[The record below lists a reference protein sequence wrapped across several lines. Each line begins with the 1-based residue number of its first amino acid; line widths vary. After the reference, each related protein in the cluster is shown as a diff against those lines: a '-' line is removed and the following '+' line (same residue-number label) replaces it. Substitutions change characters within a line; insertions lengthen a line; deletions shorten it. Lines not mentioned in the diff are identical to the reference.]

1 MRRLAAFIAI
11 AWVFCFANQPA
22 LAGKRVATVI
32 GNSNYQS
39 VAALANPVNDSAA
52 MAEMFRHAAFDV
64 VVSRRHL
71 KSQEMRRALRE
82 FTPPTAP
89 ILP

>member
-39 VAALANPVNDSAA
+39 VAALANPVNDSC
-52 MAEMFRHAAFDV
+52 
-64 VVSRRHL
+64 
-71 KSQEMRRALRE
+71 RALRE